1 MRLFTA
7 EDKMTSVIRSNYEIL
22 PVLNR
27 FGIRLGLG
35 DVTIAEVCVTRK
47 INIDFFLIIINT
59 FNHEEY
65 FTAGIPPSVSPG
77 LVIEYLRKTHVH
89 YLNYIVPRLE
99 QELEKMIGRAP
110 SGSPDLKVIDTFYRK
125 YKKELLLHIG
135 DEEENTF
142 PYVLGLMTGSVKPG
156 EGYNIKEFEREH
168 SNLDTKLRDLRNLI
182 IKYLRPEYDDNDCNE
197 FLISLS
203 RFEKDLLDHA
213 RIEDKILVPM
223 VQSIERKTA
232 GK

>member
-27 FGIRLGLG
+27 FGIRLGIG
-35 DVTIAEVCVTRK
+35 DVTIAEVCDEKK
-47 INIDFFLIIINT
+47 ININFFLLIINT
-59 FNHEEY
+59 FNNEEY
-65 FTAGIPPSVSPG
+65 FTVEIPHSVSPD
-77 LVIEYLRKTHVH
+77 LVIGYLRKTHLY

-99 QELEKMIGRAP
+99 QVLEKMVSGAP
-110 SGSPDLKVIDTFYRK
+110 SGSPDLKVIDSFYKK

-142 PYVLGLMTGSVKPG
+142 PYVLGLLSGSVKPG
-156 EGYNIKEFEREH
+156 EGYNIKVFEREH
-168 SNLDTKLRDLRNLI
+168 SDLDTKLRDLRNLI

-197 FLISLS
+197 FLISLF
-203 RFEKDLLDHA
+203 RFEKDLKDHA

-223 VQSIERKTA
+223 VHKIEKKLS